1 MLHEIRIA
9 VRSLL
14 RTPAFTA
21 VAVLSLALG
30 IGLNTTIFSA
40 VNGLLLRPLPVAEP
54 DRVVGIFTSDYSG
67 PLYGG
72 SSWADYADLRDNA
85 RSFELLAGVA
95 LQPVGL
101 GTGEGSVVTIAQ
113 VVSGNFFTLVGQSPL
128 RGRLLQP
135 GDDRPD
141 APPAAVISEPLWRAR
156 FGADEAVIGRDL
168 AIAGHRFVVVG
179 VAPEGFTGTQRGI
192 RTDLW
197 LPAATL
203 PLIRPGGGGED
214 LVSRGARGITIFGVL
229 RPGVPEMVAQAE
241 LHTLAA
247 GLRASYP
254 DYWSDVRGEGRRLTL
269 VPEAG
274 LRLPPQLR
282 GGAMGASALLLVL
295 TALVLLVACAN
306 LANLLLARAARRRRE
321 IAVRIALGA
330 GRRRLVRQLLGESLL
345 LAAAG
350 GALGLLFALW
360 GADLIA
366 SLQPPIAVPLALDF
380 SPDARVVA
388 FAAGLAL
395 VTGLLMGIAPA
406 LQASRPDLV
415 TSLRDGGT
423 DTGRSRLRGAFV
435 VAQVAV
441 SLVLLVA
448 AGLFM
453 RSLQQASTIEP
464 GFTTRNALLATVD
477 LSLAGYSE
485 ERGTT
490 LFDGMLERVRALPG
504 VEAASYTTHVPLS
517 LNSARRSLSVRGYEP
532 GPGEEMEFGVAMVGP
547 GYFETMGVPLVR
559 GRGITGEDRAG
570 APGVVVVNEAFARRF
585 WPGEDPIGREVGLAG
600 DQGPWS
606 TVVGIAR
613 DGKYGSRSEEPSPF
627 YYVPYAQEPRSA
639 VTLIVRTAG
648 NPRDLVA
655 PVRGA
660 VRETDPA
667 LAVAESMTL
676 TESLELSL
684 LPQRAGG
691 LLLTGFGLLGLVL
704 ASMGIYGVIAY
715 TVAQRTRE
723 VGIRMALG
731 ASSVSVVGLVV
742 RYAARLV
749 LIGVVIG
756 LVAAFALARL
766 VRGFLTGL
774 DPSDPLTYGGVVAVL
789 CGVALLAAWLPA
801 RRAAR
806 VDPMVAL
813 RQE

>member
-141 APPAAVISEPLWRAR
+141 APAAAVISEPLWRAR

-345 LAAAG
+345 LAVAG
-350 GALGLLFALW
+350 GALGLLLALW

>member
-559 GRGITGEDRAG
+559 GRGITGGDRAG

>member
-1 MLHEIRIA
+1 
-9 VRSLL
+9 
-14 RTPAFTA
+14 
-21 VAVLSLALG
+21 
-30 IGLNTTIFSA
+30 
-40 VNGLLLRPLPVAEP
+40 
-54 DRVVGIFTSDYSG
+54 
-67 PLYGG
+67 
-72 SSWADYADLRDNA
+72 
-85 RSFELLAGVA
+85 
-95 LQPVGL
+95 
-101 GTGEGSVVTIAQ
+101 
-113 VVSGNFFTLVGQSPL
+113 
-128 RGRLLQP
+128 
-135 GDDRPD
+135 
-141 APPAAVISEPLWRAR
+141 
-156 FGADEAVIGRDL
+156 
-168 AIAGHRFVVVG
+168 
-179 VAPEGFTGTQRGI
+179 
-192 RTDLW
+192 
-197 LPAATL
+197 
-203 PLIRPGGGGED
+203 
-214 LVSRGARGITIFGVL
+214 
-229 RPGVPEMVAQAE
+229 
-241 LHTLAA
+241 
-247 GLRASYP
+247 
-254 DYWSDVRGEGRRLTL
+254 
-269 VPEAG
+269 
-274 LRLPPQLR
+274 
-282 GGAMGASALLLVL
+282 
-295 TALVLLVACAN
+295 

-345 LAAAG
+345 LAVAG
-350 GALGLLFALW
+350 GALGLLLALW

-477 LSLAGYSE
+477 LSLAGYPE
-485 ERGTT
+485 ERGAT
-490 LFDGMLERVRALPG
+490 LFDGLLERVRALPG
-504 VEAASYTTHVPLS
+504 VDAASYTTHVPLS

-547 GYFETMGVPLVR
+547 GYFETMGVPLLR

-627 YYVPYAQEPRSA
+627 YYIPYAQEPRSA

-691 LLLTGFGLLGLVL
+691 LLLSGFGLLGLVL
-704 ASMGIYGVIAY
+704 ASLGIYGVIAY